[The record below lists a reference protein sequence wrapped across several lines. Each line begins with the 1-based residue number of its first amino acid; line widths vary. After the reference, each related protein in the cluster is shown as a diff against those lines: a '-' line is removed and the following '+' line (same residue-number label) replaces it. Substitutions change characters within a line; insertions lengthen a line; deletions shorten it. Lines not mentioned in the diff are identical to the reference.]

1 MRVQIRQ
8 EAAVLQSHGVFF
20 FKLTGR
26 LCRFLS
32 CSQAAPRT
40 PSLLRRFESRVEE
53 SWFQANRNILS
64 YWTGRVQSP
73 SIWSSSIFCRSGG
86 FCRFIL
92 FVVTVRWFLPV
103 WRFLP
108 IWWFLPIWKSVL
120 SIFCRPAGFCRFIC
134 GNCPVASRA
143 SADRWL
149 LLVAT
154 SGGCPVATSGN
165 LGYAAWLGKFQKI
178 WESQSLFPW
187 SSIAVGWEGWK
198 KTDAITFHQNGQL
211 PTGR

>member
-1 MRVQIRQ
+1 MLSI
-8 EAAVLQSHGVFF
+8 F
-20 FKLTGR
+20 
-26 LCRFLS
+26 LCYFAL
-32 CSQAAPRT
+32 
-40 PSLLRRFESRVEE
+40 
-53 SWFQANRNILS
+53 
-64 YWTGRVQSP
+64 
-73 SIWSSSIFCRSGG
+73 SIFCGNRPVASLSVLS
-86 FCRFIL
+86 IEI
-92 FVVTVRWFLPV
+92 PV
-103 WRFLP
+103 WTSSLTGKTLNFQ
-108 IWWFLPIWKSVL
+108 SVL
-120 SIFCRPAGFCRFIC
+120 SIFCRPGGFCRFIC

-198 KTDAITFHQNGQL
+198 KTDGAEGMTRFWRL
-211 PTGR
+211 PQKLFLRLCSTKTASRQPVVNHLDPFESR